1 MLTLHPVS
9 TVLKFFIDLDLL
21 IQILLVQKK
30 LKSAESELAKIR
42 GEISTDASSSQS
54 SDQMTSL
61 QAEVDNCLRQM
72 SEERERFSAEGEA
85 WVRFIS
91 EVLALKHESRILGH
105 SSIHLCGFSMMEQVR
120 LCAVWP
126 M

>member
-1 MLTLHPVS
+1 MNS
-9 TVLKFFIDLDLL
+9 QLKAALEVGKEEAAA
-21 IQILLVQKK
+21 VQKK
-30 LKSAESELAKIR
+30 LQSAESELAKIR

-72 SEERERFSAEGEA
+72 SEERERFSAESEA

-91 EVLALKHESRILGH
+91 ECLDLKHESRILGH
-105 SSIHLCGFSMMEQVR
+105 SSNPGCGFSMMEQVR
-120 LCAVWP
+120 LGAL
-126 M
+126 